1 MILRYVPSLPP
12 PSLDIYANM
21 IVFPVKSPPSNQIEK
36 TLTTLAP
43 HHPTTRFVKLHHE
56 IAEMNHI
63 QPPALLA
70 YRGAEVFATLVD
82 VLDVV
87 ERRRGNG
94 RSMSEALGDLLREYV
109 LFPSLSSLFGWM
121 WDANVDYYLDI
132 ACFD

>member
-1 MILRYVPSLPP
+1 M
-12 PSLDIYANM
+12 
-21 IVFPVKSPPSNQIEK
+21 
-36 TLTTLAP
+36 
-43 HHPTTRFVKLHHE
+43 KLHHE

-87 ERRRGNG
+87 ERRCGNG

-109 LFPSLSSLFGWM
+109 PLPLSVLDV
-121 WDANVDYYLDI
+121 DANVDRHRVL
-132 ACFD
+132 